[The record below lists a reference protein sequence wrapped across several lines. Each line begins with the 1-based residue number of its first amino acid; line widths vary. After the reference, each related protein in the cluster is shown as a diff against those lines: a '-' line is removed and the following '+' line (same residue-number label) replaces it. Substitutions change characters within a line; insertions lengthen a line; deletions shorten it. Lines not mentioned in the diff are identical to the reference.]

1 MALVVQKYGGTS
13 VADLERIRNVV
24 RRVKA
29 IRDQGNQVLVV
40 VSARAGVTSRLLHD
54 AKSLDSNPDRR
65 ELDMLLSVGEQET
78 IALTAIALQRLGV
91 KAVSRT
97 GFQAGIRTD
106 SSHTR
111 ARIIRIDGRDIPD
124 QLAAGKVVVLA
135 GFQGISDEEEIT
147 TLGRG
152 ASDLTA
158 IAMAAALKADVCQI
172 CSDVDGVFTADP
184 RIVPKA
190 RKLDEISYDEM
201 LEMASLG
208 SKVMHSRAVE
218 FAKRYQVDFE
228 VCSSFNNKRGTMVK
242 EEVSSMEDV
251 SVRAAALD
259 SDQVKIV
266 ISEVPDQPGTAAKLF
281 QKLGEAEVNV
291 DMIVQNVGRAGSAN
305 VTFTVPCDDAYRAE
319 QATAAILD
327 EIGGGVVRI
336 ANRIAKLS
344 IVGVGMRSHSGV
356 AADLFSALAEGG
368 INIQIISTSEIK
380 ISVAIEPEKGEEGLR
395 IVHRAFRLH
404 RGKT

>member
-1 MALVVQKYGGTS
+1 MALVVQKFGGTS
-13 VADLERIRNVV
+13 VADLERIRNVA

-29 IRDQGNQVLVV
+29 VHDQGNQVLVV

-54 AKSLDSNPDRR
+54 AKSLHSNPDRR

-97 GFQAGIRTD
+97 GYQAGIQTD

-124 QLAAGKVVVLA
+124 QLASGKVVVLA
-135 GFQGISDEEEIT
+135 GFQGISDKEEIT

-158 IAMAAALKADVCQI
+158 VAMAAALKADVCQI

-184 RIVPKA
+184 RIVPEA

-228 VCSSFNNKRGTMVK
+228 VCSSFNNKRGTVVK

-281 QKLGEAEVNV
+281 QKLG
-291 DMIVQNVGRAGSAN
+291 R
-305 VTFTVPCDDAYRAE
+305 P
-319 QATAAILD
+319 
-327 EIGGGVVRI
+327 
-336 ANRIAKLS
+336 
-344 IVGVGMRSHSGV
+344 RSM
-356 AADLFSALAEGG
+356 
-368 INIQIISTSEIK
+368 
-380 ISVAIEPEKGEEGLR
+380 
-395 IVHRAFRLH
+395 
-404 RGKT
+404 